1 MKEMKENLS
10 TMPKVC
16 VLLSTYNGEKYLSEQ
31 IESIL
36 KQENVYVV
44 LYIRDDGSTDST
56 KEILKKYQQEYPD
69 QIHLEISNNIGWQK
83 SYFALM
89 KNAEEADYY
98 AFSDQDDVWMPQKL
112 SRAVEFLKKEENP
125 VCLYAG
131 NVWITDEK
139 LTVCRSFSPLGVD
152 MLDRPVE
159 QIMIQSGLAGGLTFV
174 FTPKALDLVKKL
186 YPGGIC
192 GHDSWAFR
200 TCFYLG
206 KVVYD
211 DKPMV
216 YYRQHGKNA
225 IGSARGIKWWIL
237 NKRKAIFA
245 KKYPQQSEVAKKFLT
260 TFPDELR
267 KNTRVYNLLQVISQY
282 PESIWTK
289 KRLIFYSN
297 VRRMSVLETLML
309 YVKILVGKY

>member
-1 MKEMKENLS
+1 MEENLS

-36 KQENVYVV
+36 KQENVYVILCV
-44 LYIRDDGSTDST
+44 RDDGSTDST
-56 KEILKKYQQEYPD
+56 IEILEKYQKEYPD
-69 QIHLEISNNIGWQK
+69 QIHIEISKNIGWQK
-83 SYFALM
+83 SYFELM

-98 AFSDQDDVWMPQKL
+98 AFSDQDDVWMPEKL
-112 SRAVEFLKKEENP
+112 IRAVEFLKSEENP

-131 NVWITDEK
+131 NVWVTDEK
-139 LTVCRSFSPLGVD
+139 LTVSRSFSPLGID
-152 MLDRPVE
+152 MLDRPIE

-174 FTPKALDLVKKL
+174 FTKKALELIKKL

-200 TCFYLG
+200 TCLYLG

-225 IGSARGIKWWIL
+225 IGSARGIKWWII
-237 NKRKAIFA
+237 NKKKAIFA
-245 KKYPQQSEVAKKFLT
+245 KKYPQQSEVAKKFLM
-260 TFPDELR
+260 TFPSELR
-267 KNTRVYNLLQVISQY
+267 KNTIVYNLLCVISQY
-282 PESIWTK
+282 PDTLLGKIK
-289 KRLIFYSN
+289 LIRYPQVKRMN
-297 VRRMSVLETLML
+297 RKENLML
-309 YVKILVGKY
+309 HIKILLGKF